1 MFNIVTLECHKTIL
15 ETFPVFKHI
24 CNTYIKLRAFSY
36 ALTNFLLQKYVLS
49 LSRMIEQVLTEID

>member
-24 CNTYIKLRAFSY
+24 RNTYIKLRAFSY
-36 ALTNFLLQKYVLS
+36 ALANFLLQKYVLS

>member
-1 MFNIVTLECHKTIL
+1 MQGFN
-15 ETFPVFKHI
+15 
-24 CNTYIKLRAFSY
+24 Y